1 MTNKPKRLNILGA
14 LGDFT
19 ILVLLIGGAGFAG
32 YYIGINQRLAPV
44 QLVWPGTPGAVP
56 LSQVLQPQSGVQT
69 REQAHA
75 TSNTPAPAAAAT
87 SPPASTTQ
95 APAPAVAPVSNVKQ
109 HKTKYWLS
117 SSGTDYIGYS
127 ITVKVNDKP
136 VDNFFGPGKTI
147 DITRFVNKGK
157 NVVVFDSK
165 AMGESYNQHTGDGKA
180 SLTVQ
185 LVSGPTIKE
194 DYAQSAVLLSCKRNA
209 SETQDYSENLSFT
222 SKE

>member
-19 ILVLLIGGAGFAG
+19 ILVLLIAGAGFAG

-56 LSQVLQPQSGVQT
+56 MSQVFEPQSGVKAT
-69 REQAHA
+69 DPAHP
-75 TSNTPAPAAAAT
+75 TISSPAPASAT
-87 SPPASTTQ
+87 T
-95 APAPAVAPVSNVKQ
+95 APAPVHSRNSNPAAAPVSNVK

-117 SSGTDYIGYS
+117 SSGVDYIGYS

-147 DITRFVNKGK
+147 DITRFVNKGE
-157 NVVVFDSK
+157 NTVVFDSK

-185 LVSGPTIKE
+185 LVSGPSIKE
-194 DYAQSAVLLSCKRNA
+194 DYAQSSVLLSCKRNA
-209 SETQDYSENLSFT
+209 TETQDFSENLSF
-222 SKE
+222 SAKE